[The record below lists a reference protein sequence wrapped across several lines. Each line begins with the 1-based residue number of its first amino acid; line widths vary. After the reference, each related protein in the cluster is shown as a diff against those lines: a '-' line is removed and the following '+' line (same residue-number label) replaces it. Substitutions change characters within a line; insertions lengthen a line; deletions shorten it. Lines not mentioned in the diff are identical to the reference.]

1 MELKKLSFFFWHA
14 LPDGK
19 RNLNDWQGH
28 VSRGL
33 AHQIIHTATL
43 VHALKKRLKREVIP
57 T

>member
-1 MELKKLSFFFWHA
+1 MDDMELKKLSFVFWHA

-19 RNLNDWQGH
+19 RNLDDWQGH

-33 AHQIIHTATL
+33 THQIVHTATL
-43 VHALKKRLKREVIP
+43 VHALKV